1 MQEALAILQ
10 KYWKYDE
17 FRSPQDEIIDSV
29 LKGKDTFG
37 LMPTGGGKSI
47 CFQVPALMKD
57 GICLVIS
64 PLVALM
70 KDQVQRL
77 QKLGIKAIALT
88 GGIRSDEMIALLDNC
103 EFGNYKFLYLSP
115 ERLQS
120 DWILERIK
128 NLPINL
134 IAIDEAHCVSQWG
147 HDFRPAYLKISNL
160 KAHFP
165 KIPFLALTASA
176 TNRVLED
183 VILQLGLEKPAIF
196 KKSFARKNIA
206 YMVFEVEDKLYRM
219 EQILKKNPQPS
230 IIYVRNR
237 KSCSETASQLQ
248 SMGFK
253 ATYYHGGLSVKEKEK
268 NMGLW
273 MNEDVPI
280 IVATNAFGMG
290 IDKSNVKTVIH
301 IHLPESIESY
311 YQEAGR
317 AGRDEQ
323 TDKEGSLNSDENKSN
338 VKQKAFAVLL
348 NSPSDKAQAQSQ
360 FINVLPDKQILTQ
373 IYIKLCTYFQI
384 AYGEGINEQF
394 SFNLNHFCQ
403 KYSFPTL
410 KTFNA
415 IQFLDRQGVL
425 SLSQEYS
432 EKITMQF
439 IIESKEVIRYMSL
452 NPNDEPVVL
461 SILRTYP
468 GIYESQT
475 AINLSLI
482 AKKASCEEAVIH
494 SILEKLKELAIIDY
508 HKKNNDA
515 TIIFNEVREDERTIN
530 KVSKY
535 LENQNKQKIAQF
547 ESVLQYLNEKN
558 ICKSKLILHYFGEK
572 AEKDCGIC
580 SYCISKKT
588 KVGDTSLILEKIIGL
603 LKIQDL
609 NSREIQKLTKNSED
623 TIIFALQ
630 DLLENGKIVVKPNNK
645 YTLKSP
651 LRPSQ
656 KSRE

>member
-10 KYWKYDE
+10 KYWKHDE

-29 LKGKDTFG
+29 LEGKDTFG

-128 NLPINL
+128 NLPVNL

-165 KIPFLALTASA
+165 KVPFLALTASA

-273 MNEDVPI
+273 MNENVQI

-301 IHLPESIESY
+301 IHLPESMESY

-323 TDKEGSLNSDENKSN
+323 TDKEGSLNSDENKSK

-403 KYSFPTL
+403 RYGFPTL

-432 EKITMQF
+432 ERITMQF

-452 NPNDEPVVL
+452 NPNDEPVIL

-515 TIIFNEVREDERTIN
+515 TIVFNEVREDERTIN
-530 KVSKY
+530 RVSKY

-547 ESVLQYLNEKN
+547 ESVLQYINEKN

-580 SYCISKKT
+580 SFCISKKT
-588 KVGDTSLILEKIIGL
+588 KVSDTSLILDKIIGL
-603 LKIQDL
+603 LKTQDL
-609 NSREIQKLTKNSED
+609 NSREIQKLTKNNED
-623 TIIFALQ
+623 DIIFALQ
-630 DLLENGKIVVKPNNK
+630 NLLESNKITVNPNNK
-645 YTLKSP
+645 YSLK
-651 LRPSQ
+651 
-656 KSRE
+656 